1 LAITSV
7 SKSKKYLFQLK
18 SSQFRYALIYVVI
31 TLAVLIFLNIY
42 SSKRSYELFY
52 SSKEVTMLEKCR
64 TAANEIENVGVL
76 NHQTVSGAL
85 SRVELATVSHTVVT
99 DSSGKLIYD
108 SASGSA
114 SVDGYALYPEIIQ
127 ALKGNDIFTWH
138 YADSQM
144 QSKAVIPIYSYGQ
157 LTGCVYSLEL
167 DHQQGILIG
176 SLQSN
181 MFTITV
187 ALAVVIILFSL
198 FFATVYS
205 GRLRKIMASI
215 RNARTGDYSNKIDMS
230 GDDELTAL
238 SDEFNDLIKR
248 LQRSER
254 KRTQFVSD
262 ASHELKTPLA
272 SIKLLTDSI
281 LQNPMDPDTVK
292 EFVGDIGNE
301 ADRLNRMS
309 QKLLSL
315 AKTDDATEIACEIMY
330 ISPTIEKVCRML
342 QAVAVEQHIT
352 ITVDI
357 EKDSTV
363 LMQEDDLY
371 QIIFNLVENGIK
383 YNKTHGNLMI
393 SLSSDKDFATIKIQD
408 TGVGIPEDSLEHIF
422 ERFYR
427 VDKARS
433 RSTGGSGLGLSIVR
447 SMVERNKGEIH
458 VSSQLDVGTTFILS
472 FPIFDMEDR
481 NNED

>member
-1 LAITSV
+1 MAITSEN
-7 SKSKKYLFQLK
+7 KTKFPIQLK

-31 TLAVLIFLNIY
+31 TLLVLIFLNIY

-52 SSKEVTMLEKCR
+52 TSKEVTMLEKCR
-64 TAANEIENVGVL
+64 HAAVEIESVGVL
-76 NHQTVSGAL
+76 NYQTVSAAL
-85 SRVELATVSHTVVT
+85 AKIDLTTVSHVIVT
-99 DSSGKLIYD
+99 DGSGLIIFD
-108 SASGSA
+108 SKSA
-114 SVDGYALYPEIIQ
+114 DVQPNAYALFPEIVQ
-127 ALKGNDIFTWH
+127 ALKGNDLFTWH
-138 YADSQM
+138 YANRQM
-144 QSKAVIPIYSYGQ
+144 QSKAAIPVYSYGQ
-157 LTGCVYSLEL
+157 LTGCIYMLEQ
-167 DHQQGILIG
+167 DPQQGLLIG

-181 MFTITV
+181 IFTITL
-187 ALAVVIILFSL
+187 ALEIAVILFSL

-215 RNARTGDYSNKIDMS
+215 RNARTGDYSNKINMS
-230 GDDELTAL
+230 GNDELTAL

-248 LQRSER
+248 LQRSEQ
-254 KRTQFVSD
+254 KRSQFVSD

-281 LQNPMDPDTVK
+281 LQNPMDPDTLK

-309 QKLLSL
+309 QKLLNL
-315 AKTDDATEIACEIMY
+315 AKTDDQADINCEIIY
-330 ISPTIEKVCRML
+330 ILPTVEKVCRML
-342 QAVAVEQHIT
+342 QAGAEKQQIS
-352 ITVDI
+352 ITVDAK
-357 EKDSTV
+357 EDSTI

-383 YNKTHGNLMI
+383 YNKINGNLR
-393 SLSSDKDFATIKIQD
+393 LTIFREEDTAKIEIED
-408 TGVGIPEDSLEHIF
+408 TGVGIPEESLEHIF

-447 SMVERNKGEIH
+447 NMVERNKGEIC
-458 VSSQLDVGTTFILS
+458 VSSTLGSGTRFLLS
-472 FPIFDMEDR
+472 FPVFDMEDT
-481 NNED
+481 EIES